1 VRSSCHNILNTK
13 KARKFSLQD
22 FNMVDPHQIVVIVGA
37 LILSAFFSGIE
48 IAFLSADKLGMKLEG
63 ERKSLYGKVLNN
75 FLRHPDRFI
84 STTLIGNTIT
94 LVVYSTYMAKVLAPL
109 LHNYLPTAFNNHATV
124 LMLQTLLATL
134 GILVVAEFI
143 PKSIFLLGPNR
154 LLAFFALPITVA
166 AYVLWPLVVFTTAIA
181 KFFIVRVLG
190 QNYLEKQP
198 AFGLTDLH
206 TFIQNIL
213 NIENKV
219 PVGVGAKLVS
229 NLIDFRRAKVRDC
242 MIPRTEVVAI
252 SIEDGIKGLKEAVIK
267 SEHTKILVYRHDIDD
282 IIGYCHA
289 KELLKKP
296 QYIESILRPVI
307 IVSETS
313 LASEVMVQL
322 TTKSKRLAL
331 VVDEFGGT
339 SGIVSME
346 DIVEEIVGEIQDEHG
361 VTELVEQKLDHNIYL
376 LSARHEIDYLNEKYG
391 WDIPTGDYDTLGGL
405 IIDITER
412 IPELHETVEFAP
424 FTFTI
429 VALEDTRIGTVKVGI
444 QAPSDQ
450 A

>member
-1 VRSSCHNILNTK
+1 
-13 KARKFSLQD
+13 
-22 FNMVDPHQIVVIVGA
+22 MVDSHQIIVIVGA
-37 LILSAFFSGIE
+37 LLLSAFFSGIE

-94 LVVYSTYMAKVLAPL
+94 LVIYSTYMAKVLDPL
-109 LHNYLPTAFNNHATV
+109 LHTYLPPNLNNYTTV
-124 LMLQTLLATL
+124 LTIQTLLATL

-154 LLAFFALPITVA
+154 LLSFFALPIAAV
-166 AYVLWPLVVFTTAIA
+166 AYVLWPLVIFTTAIA

-190 QNYLEKQP
+190 QSYLEERP

-219 PVGVGAKLVS
+219 PVGVSAKIVS
-229 NLIDFRRAKVRDC
+229 NLIEFRQAKVRDC

-252 SIEDGIKGLKEAVIK
+252 SIDDGIRGLREAVIK

-289 KELLKKP
+289 KELFKSP
-296 QYIESILRPVI
+296 QYVESILRPVV
-307 IVSETS
+307 IVSETN

-322 TTKSKRLAL
+322 TSESKRLAL

-346 DIVEEIVGEIQDEHG
+346 DIVEEIVGEIQDEHM
-361 VTELVEQKLDHNIYL
+361 VTALVEQKLDRNIYL

-391 WDIPTGDYDTLGGL
+391 WDIPNGDYDTLGGL
-405 IIDITER
+405 IIDITES
-412 IPELHETVEFAP
+412 IPELHETIEFPP

-429 VALEDTRIGTVKVGI
+429 VALEDTRIGTVKVTI
-444 QAPSDQ
+444 RAPLNGF
-450 A
+450 